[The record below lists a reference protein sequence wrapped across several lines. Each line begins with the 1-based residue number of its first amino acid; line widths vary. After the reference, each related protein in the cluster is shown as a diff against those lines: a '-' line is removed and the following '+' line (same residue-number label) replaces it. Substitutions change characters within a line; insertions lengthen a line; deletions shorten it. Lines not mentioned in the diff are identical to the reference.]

1 MAMVGFGNNRRWVTR
16 VGDDLVVRHRHETG
30 RYVEILSVSMTA
42 VLPSSVQRQR
52 RDMEAV
58 AVISIISVLAW
69 FMFGAVRNSV
79 NLNNYSEED
88 LKKKD

>member
-1 MAMVGFGNNRRWVTR
+1 
-16 VGDDLVVRHRHETG
+16 
-30 RYVEILSVSMTA
+30 
-42 VLPSSVQRQR
+42 
-52 RDMEAV
+52 MEAV